1 MSNNRKE
8 NMKGLLIILTAV
20 TIFATTTHA
29 GVTKVK
35 PDGKGGY
42 SVTYCSMCWEP
53 TWLPSSNDY

>member
-1 MSNNRKE
+1 
-8 NMKGLLIILTAV
+8 MKGLLIILTAV